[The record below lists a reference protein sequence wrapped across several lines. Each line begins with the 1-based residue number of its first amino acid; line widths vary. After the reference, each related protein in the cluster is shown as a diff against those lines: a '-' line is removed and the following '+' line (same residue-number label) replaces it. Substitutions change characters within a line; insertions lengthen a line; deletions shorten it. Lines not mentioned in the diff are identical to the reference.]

1 VLHLPKLFWFM
12 RKFLIP
18 AVVLFL
24 LHACSP
30 NNVNIDNSLQTFF
43 DSNKVQG
50 TFGMF
55 NNGSGTFTVYNM
67 PRFKDS
73 AFSPASTFKIVNTL
87 IGLETGRLPND
98 SFICKWDGQQRMF
111 DSWEK
116 DMTYYEAF
124 RLSCLPCY
132 QELARRIG
140 QDTMQKYLDT
150 LFTRTQKIT
159 TSIDQFWLDNS
170 MKVTCDQ
177 QLGLMKKLYFGQLP
191 FQDRSMR
198 IVRNMMLFENT
209 DKYALSYKTGLG
221 SKENGNSVAWIVGWI
236 EENKHPYFFVLNLE
250 SADKKMEEMVAV
262 RMNILKGILKQ
273 QGFMLGN
280 K

>member
-1 VLHLPKLFWFM
+1 VY
-12 RKFLIP
+12 
-18 AVVLFL
+18 A
-24 LHACSP
+24 
-30 NNVNIDNSLQTFF
+30 
-43 DSNKVQG
+43 G
-50 TFGMF
+50 T
-55 NNGSGTFTVYNM
+55 
-67 PRFKDS
+67 K
-73 AFSPASTFKIVNTL
+73 
-87 IGLETGRLPND
+87 
-98 SFICKWDGQQRMF
+98 
-111 DSWEK
+111 
-116 DMTYYEAF
+116 
-124 RLSCLPCY
+124 
-132 QELARRIG
+132 
-140 QDTMQKYLDT
+140 
-150 LFTRTQKIT
+150 KIT

-198 IVRNMMLFENT
+198 IVRNMMLFEST

-221 SKENGNSVAWIVGWI
+221 VKENGNSIAWIVGWI

-250 SADKKMEEMVAV
+250 SADKDMNEMVAV

>member
-1 VLHLPKLFWFM
+1 M

-18 AVVLFL
+18 AVVLIL
-24 LHACSP
+24 LQACSP
-30 NNVNIDNSLQTFF
+30 NNVNIDNNLQAFF

-73 AFSPASTFKIVNTL
+73 AFSPASTFKILNTL
-87 IGLETGRLPND
+87 IGLETGRIPND
-98 SFICKWDGQQRMF
+98 SFVCKWDGQQRML

-124 RLSCLPCY
+124 RLSCVPCY

-150 LFTRTQKIT
+150 LFAGTQKIT

-170 MKVTCDQ
+170 MKVSCDQ

-209 DKYALSYKTGLG
+209 DKYTLSYKTGLG
-221 SKENGNSVAWIVGWI
+221 VKENGNSVAWVVGWI